1 MSHEDNELT
10 PVEIYQRLASS
21 DTIADKINIHNLG
34 DQVCIDHDLR
44 VVDVVSA
51 VSIIDEVLREHDK
64 NWVCKYQM
72 TYEETDEIDKAYRID
87 SQLWVMVS
95 ERHVRSIQVQVEAS
109 GFIHISG
116 YSKDVVQRL
125 FNTIMARTQHIR
137 RQIKNRKFITEITA
151 IRKTITGEYLE
162 AINITVRDDTRPKK
176 EFYPAFANDP
186 DFDLDMFIEEYLV
199 SRESVILNYGPP
211 GTGKTTFSTEIA
223 RAALDLE
230 GEFWRVFLIKNRM
243 ILQRL
248 DLLADTLQ
256 RLPSN
261 SLVIIEDLDDLLKPR
276 VGPNG
281 QDDNNPFMATLLNF
295 SDGLDD
301 RNIKFIFNTNQLN
314 LNNIDPALIRPQRRF
329 ALIYSGY
336 MDHTQ
341 INAAREAAGKP
352 EVDVTPFIGERISL
366 AQALSINTRNST
378 GSREYGDPVADAKI
392 HEKLALRNKVI
403 EVECLDDLPKE
414 IYPGM
419 RRLVKSLG
427 EIFEQ
432 DKTGLWGINKN
443 NRGVA
448 GVDDKDRKREQVA
461 LGKSQPQT
469 QTTN

>member
-1 MSHEDNELT
+1 MSHEEDDLNAKQ
-10 PVEIYQRLASS
+10 IYQKMAAS
-21 DTIADKINIHNLG
+21 DTIADEINIHGLNN
-34 DQVCIDHDLR
+34 QIAIDHDLR
-44 VVDVVSA
+44 VVDVVGA
-51 VSIIDEVLREHDK
+51 ITIIDEILHQHDK
-64 NWVCKYQM
+64 DWVCKFKM
-72 TYEETDEIDKAYRID
+72 TYEETDKLDKAYRID
-87 SQLWVMVS
+87 SQLWTLIKDGGM
-95 ERHVRSIQVQVEAS
+95 HSIQVQVEAS

-116 YSKDVVQRL
+116 YNKGVVQKL
-125 FNTIMARTQHIR
+125 FDSIMERTQHMR

-151 IRKTITGEYLE
+151 IRKTVAGEYLE
-162 AINITVRDDTRPKK
+162 AINIAVRDDTRPLK

-186 DFDLDMFIEEYLV
+186 DFDMGMFIEEYLM

-248 DLLADTLQ
+248 DLLGDTLQ

-261 SLVIIEDLDDLLKPR
+261 SIVIIEDLDDLLKPR
-276 VGPNG
+276 TGPNG

-314 LNNIDPALIRPQRRF
+314 LNNIDSALIRPQRRF

-341 INAAREAAGKP
+341 INPARKAAGKP
-352 EVDVTPFIGERISL
+352 EVDITPFIGERISL

-378 GSREYGDPVADAKI
+378 GSREYGDPTADAKI
-392 HEKLALRNKVI
+392 HEKLAIRNKVI
-403 EVECLDDLPKE
+403 DVECLDDLPKE

-427 EIFEQ
+427 EVFEQ

-448 GVDDKDRKREQVA
+448 GVDDKDRKREMVA

-469 QTTN
+469 QTQS